1 MDLKKYFLNF
11 FSKKKFCKTISWFA
25 FWDKETEIPDDLYLA
40 PFARLMNCNIG
51 KYTRIKPGC
60 VFKNVSIGKYCSFAN
75 DVMIGLGQHPTFLLS
90 TNSIFYKAGI
100 SDKFSSHIEYDEE
113 PRTYVGNDVW
123 VGNGAVIMDGVHIGD
138 GAIVASRAV
147 VTKDVPAYAVVG
159 GVPAKVLKY
168 RFNQDVI
175 QELLELRWWDMD
187 DEEILSALPI
197 FTEKNITVEKL
208 RHTFS
213 K

>member
-1 MDLKKYFLNF
+1 MDLNRYFANF
-11 FSKKKFCKTISWFA
+11 FSRKKLHKNISWLA
-25 FWDKETEIPDDLYLA
+25 FWDKATEIPDELYLA
-40 PFARLMNCNIG
+40 PFARLMNCKVG

-60 VFKNVSIGKYCSFAN
+60 VFKNVTIGKYCSFAN
-75 DVMIGLGQHPTFLLS
+75 DVMIGLGQHPTYLLS
-90 TNSIFYKAGI
+90 TNSVFYKEGI
-100 SDKFSSHIEYDEE
+100 TGKFATSIDYDEE

-123 VGNGAVIMDGVHIGD
+123 IGNGAVVMDGVHIHD

-168 RFNQDVI
+168 RFNQDII
-175 QELLELRWWDMD
+175 QELLDLKWWNKS
-187 DEEILSALPI
+187 DEEIQAALPI
-197 FTEKNITVEKL
+197 FTEKDVTVEKL
-208 RHTFS
+208 RHSFS